1 MVLTI
6 HSEFSFEDSPT
17 PILSLYFSSLSD
29 VFTWKMVRQRE
40 KLFPSLV
47 HSWKNC
53 NPQDWAWLKPG
64 RNHSILA
71 SHISAGVPNMWSVF
85 FLPMCIT
92 RKPDGKQSYGSWT
105 CAVTWEPVLQAAA
118 ESIGLYFGDFY
129 TNICKSFRIRNIW
142 NYSSMLYVLFKTA
155 LAVG

>member
-29 VFTWKMVRQRE
+29 IFTWKMVRQRE
-40 KLFPSLV
+40 RLFPSLV
-47 HSWKNC
+47 HSLKNC

-71 SHISAGVPNMWSVF
+71 SHISAGVPNMWSIF
-85 FLPMCIT
+85 FFPMCIT
-92 RKPDGKQSYGSWT
+92 RKPDGKQSYRVLNMRYYMGASITSSSWIH
-105 CAVTWEPVLQAAA
+105 WPLFWWFLHKYMQ
-118 ESIGLYFGDFY
+118 IFPHQKYLKLFFY
-129 TNICKSFRIRNIW
+129 
-142 NYSSMLYVLFKTA
+142 A
-155 LAVG
+155 LRFI